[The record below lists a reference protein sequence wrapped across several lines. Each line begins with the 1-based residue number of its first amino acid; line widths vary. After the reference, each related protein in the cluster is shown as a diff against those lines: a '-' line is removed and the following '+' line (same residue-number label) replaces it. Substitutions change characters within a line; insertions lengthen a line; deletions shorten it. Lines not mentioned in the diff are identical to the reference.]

1 MSSIKP
7 KKRSKKSKK
16 KENIQSNRMEEE
28 ISIPDSSQNE
38 NEVYEINDYN
48 DNNID
53 DVIKAFEY
61 FDINHTGKINI
72 EDLTKALASFGD
84 VMTEEEM
91 EKIFREAGININN
104 PEEEVDYMKFINF
117 WIGDNDE

>member
-1 MSSIKP
+1 MSYRRPQKDDYYN
-7 KKRSKKSKK
+7 KKITITKTTIT
-16 KENIQSNRMEEE
+16 KETNK
-28 ISIPDSSQNE
+28 
-38 NEVYEINDYN
+38 EVTQPNDYN
-48 DNNID
+48 EEELN